1 MIGGGVNSSLGEI
14 SLANKGV
21 LFLDELAEFP
31 RPLIESLR
39 QPIEDGVINISRLN
53 RTVTYP
59 ADFILLATLNP
70 CPCGYLNS
78 SKPCTCS
85 QSEIDRYKS
94 RISGPILD
102 RIDLYCEV
110 VEADYDDILGLD
122 KKIKKSVDYLEDI
135 NIARAIQMIRFEKKG
150 IDTNSHM
157 STEHINDYCRMTSD
171 AQNMMKIIHDKYG
184 LSNRVYMKMLKI
196 ARTIADLELVKTI
209 KINRL
214 DRGVY
219 KKGEVL
225 YKTPNEYI
233 DLVGNNKIDKPI
245 EEDHILEAFSYRKA
259 YFKYFSPYQLR

>member
-1 MIGGGVNSSLGEI
+1 MF
-14 SLANKGV
+14 
-21 LFLDELAEFP
+21 LFHLFFYIIKWVHLKF
-31 RPLIESLR
+31 LSCNCIH
-39 QPIEDGVINISRLN
+39 
-53 RTVTYP
+53 
-59 ADFILLATLNP
+59 FIVAMNP

-135 NIARAIQMIRFEKKG
+135 NMARAIQMIRFEKKS

-157 STEHINDYCRMTSD
+157 STEHINDYCRMTPD
-171 AQNMMKIIHDKYG
+171 AQNMMRIIHDKYG
-184 LSNRVYMKMLKI
+184 LSNSVYVKMLKI
-196 ARTIADLELVKTI
+196 ARTIADLELVKEI

-214 DRGVY
+214 
-219 KKGEVL
+219 GE
-225 YKTPNEYI
+225 E
-233 DLVGNNKIDKPI
+233 NKN
-245 EEDHILEAFSYRKA
+245 
-259 YFKYFSPYQLR
+259 